1 MIDRVIDRRYNQIS
15 YKEGEEAYNKYEEAQ
30 RVIEVR
36 QQRERILAALEED
49 DTLVEDDISEEDDI
63 LPSTS
68 PRQALARVETDD
80 QIKFEQ

>member
-1 MIDRVIDRRYNQIS
+1 MINQVIDRQYDQIG
-15 YKEGEEAYNKYEEAQ
+15 YKEGEEVYNKYKEAQ

-36 QQRERILAALEED
+36 QQQERILAALEED
-49 DTLVEDDISEEDDI
+49 NTLVEDNILEEDDI

-80 QIKFEQ
+80 

>member
-1 MIDRVIDRRYNQIS
+1 VINRVIDGRYDRIG
-15 YKEGEEAYNKYEEAQ
+15 YEEGKEACDKCEEAQ

-49 DTLVEDDISEEDDI
+49 DTLVEDNISEEDDI
-63 LPSTS
+63 PPSTS

-80 QIKFEQ
+80 